1 MNLLYFPSEY
11 GIIIYLILD
20 TYRQVCDFVKI
31 CIKNVRALV
40 PSADRLTVQTCTI
53 VMNDGVI
60 TSLDGTGAEGCGR
73 VIDGRGLFAIPG
85 LVNAHTHAYMTLFRN
100 SADDLPF
107 MQWLFDR
114 IMPMEDRLR
123 PGDCYWTTLL
133 GICELLRTGTT
144 TFLDMYMIPDDTARA
159 VADSG
164 MRAVLS
170 RGLQGETADDAGGL
184 RRLREAK
191 QDITAYSGLADGRI
205 TFMLA
210 PHAPY
215 TCAPAYLETV
225 IGTAAELGIGI
236 HTHLAESRSEIETIR
251 EKYGCTPVELMEKT
265 GLFNRHTAAAHC
277 VQLTQNDIRILR
289 DNNVS
294 VLTNPSSNLKL
305 GNGFAPVPEL
315 LEAGV
320 NVALGTD
327 GAASNNNLNMFE
339 EMHLAGI
346 VHNGYLNNATAMSAD
361 TVLKMATENGAALQ
375 GRECCGKIEVGYHAD
390 FVAVDLD
397 RPHMIPQLDLPA
409 LLVYS
414 AGAGD
419 VCLTVC
425 DGRELYKDGEFY
437 TVDLEKV
444 RFDIKQAVKHLYG
457 N

>member
-1 MNLLYFPSEY
+1 M
-11 GIIIYLILD
+11 
-20 TYRQVCDFVKI
+20 KI

-133 GICELLRTGTT
+133 GICEMLRTGTT

-191 QDITAYSGLADGRI
+191 QDIRAYSGTAEGRI
-205 TFMLA
+205 TFMLS

-225 IGTAAELGIGI
+225 IDAAEELGVGI

-251 EKYGCTPVELMEKT
+251 EKYGCTPVELLEKV
-265 GLFNRHTAAAHC
+265 GLFRRHTAAAHC
-277 VQLTQNDIRILR
+277 VQLTPGDIRILR
-289 DNNVS
+289 DNDVS

-327 GAASNNNLNMFE
+327 STASNNTLNMFHE
-339 EMHLAGI
+339 INLLALIHKG
-346 VHNGYLNNATAMSAD
+346 T
-361 TVLKMATENGAALQ
+361 
-375 GRECCGKIEVGYHAD
+375 HAD
-390 FVAVDLD
+390 AVTITSTEAVTAATLGGAKA
-397 RPHMIPQLDLPA
+397 LDLPIGA
-409 LLVYS
+409 LAVGKKADVTLLDLSCPQMNPPSNLISSLAFS
-414 AGAGD
+414 ANGSEVD
-419 VCLTVC
+419 TVIVN
-425 DGRELYKDGEFY
+425 GKVL
-437 TVDLEKV
+437 LEKRRLTTIDEERV
-444 RFDIKQAVKHLYG
+444 IFETNRIFDRVKI
-457 N
+457 

>member
-1 MNLLYFPSEY
+1 M
-11 GIIIYLILD
+11 
-20 TYRQVCDFVKI
+20 KI
-31 CIKNVRALV
+31 WIKNVRALV
-40 PSADRLTVQTCTI
+40 PSAGKLAVQTCSIVTDGDTI
-53 VMNDGVI
+53 V
-60 TSLDGTGAEGCGR
+60 SLDGTGAENCDR
-73 VIDGRGLFAIPG
+73 VIDGSKLFAIPG
-85 LVNAHTHAYMTLFRN
+85 LVNAHSHAYMSLFRN

-107 MQWLFDR
+107 MTWLFDR

-133 GICELLRTGTT
+133 GICEMLRSGTT
-144 TFLDMYMIPDDTARA
+144 TFLDMFMIPDDTARA

-170 RGLQGETADDAGGL
+170 RGLQGETADDAGGM

-225 IGTAAELGIGI
+225 IGTADELGIGI

-289 DNNVS
+289 DNDVS

-327 GAASNNNLNMFE
+327 GAASNNTLNMFHE
-339 EMHLAGI
+339 INLLALIHKG
-346 VHNGYLNNATAMSAD
+346 T
-361 TVLKMATENGAALQ
+361 
-375 GRECCGKIEVGYHAD
+375 HAD
-390 FVAVDLD
+390 AVTVTSAEAVTAATLGGAKA
-397 RPHMIPQLDLPA
+397 LDLPIGA
-409 LLVYS
+409 LAVGKKADITLLDLTCPQMNPPTNLLSSLAFS
-414 AGAGD
+414 ANGSEVDTVIVNGKILLD
-419 VCLTVC
+419 KRKLTTIDEERVIFESN
-425 DGRELYKDGEFY
+425 RIYE
-437 TVDLEKV
+437 
-444 RFDIKQAVKHLYG
+444 RVKA
-457 N
+457 

>member
-1 MNLLYFPSEY
+1 M
-11 GIIIYLILD
+11 
-20 TYRQVCDFVKI
+20 KI

-40 PSADRLTVQTCTI
+40 PCADSLAVQTCDIVTTGDTI
-53 VMNDGVI
+53 
-60 TSLDGTGAEGCGR
+60 TALDGTGSERCDR
-73 VIDGRGLFAIPG
+73 VIDGKGLFAVPG

-114 IMPMEDRLR
+114 IVPMEDRLR

-133 GICELLRTGTT
+133 GICEMLRTGTT
-144 TFLDMYMIPDDTARA
+144 SFLDMYMIPDDTARA

-164 MRAVLS
+164 IRAVLS
-170 RGLQGETADDAGGL
+170 RGLQGETAGDAGGM

-191 QDITAYSGLADGRI
+191 QDILAYGSGCEGRL
-205 TFMLA
+205 TFMLS

-225 IGTAAELGIGI
+225 IDAAAELGVGI

-251 EKYGCTPVELMEKT
+251 EKYGCTPVELMEKV
-265 GLFNRHTAAAHC
+265 GLFKRHTAAAHC
-277 VQLTQNDIRILR
+277 VHLTPGDIRILR
-289 DNNVS
+289 DNDVS

-327 GAASNNNLNMFE
+327 SAASNNTLNMFHE
-339 EMHLAGI
+339 INMLALIHKGTHSDA
-346 VHNGYLNNATAMSAD
+346 VTVTSTEAVTAATIG
-361 TVLKMATENGAALQ
+361 GAKA
-375 GRECCGKIEVGYHAD
+375 
-390 FVAVDLD
+390 
-397 RPHMIPQLDLPA
+397 LDLPVGSLA
-409 LLVYS
+409 VGKKADIVLLDLGCPQMNPPSNLISSLAFS
-414 AGAGD
+414 ANGSEVDTVIVNGKVLLD
-419 VCLTVC
+419 KRRLTTIDEERVIFESNRIF
-425 DGRELYKDGEFY
+425 DR
-437 TVDLEKV
+437 V
-444 RFDIKQAVKHLYG
+444 R

>member
-1 MNLLYFPSEY
+1 MRDS
-11 GIIIYLILD
+11 
-20 TYRQVCDFVKI
+20 VKI

-40 PSADRLTVQTCTI
+40 SSADRLTVQTCSI
-53 VMNDGVI
+53 VTNGDVI
-60 TSLDGTGAEGCGR
+60 ASLDGTGADGCDR
-73 VIDGRGLFAIPG
+73 VIDGKGLFAIPG

-133 GICELLRTGTT
+133 GICEMLRSGTT
-144 TFLDMYMIPDDTARA
+144 AFLDMYMIPDDTARA

-164 MRAVLS
+164 IRAVLS
-170 RGLQGETADDAGGL
+170 RGLQGETADDAGGM

-191 QDITAYSGLADGRI
+191 QDILAYGCAAEGRI
-205 TFMLA
+205 TFMLS

-225 IGTAAELGIGI
+225 LETAAELGVGI

-251 EKYGCTPVELMEKT
+251 EKYGCTPIEMMEKV
-265 GLFNRHTAAAHC
+265 GLFKRHTAAAHC
-277 VQLTQNDIRILR
+277 VQLTPGDIRILR
-289 DNNVS
+289 DNDVS

-327 GAASNNNLNMFE
+327 SAASNNTLNMFHE
-339 EMHLAGI
+339 INLLALIHKG
-346 VHNGYLNNATAMSAD
+346 T
-361 TVLKMATENGAALQ
+361 
-375 GRECCGKIEVGYHAD
+375 HAD
-390 FVAVDLD
+390 AVTVTSTEAVTAATLGGAKA
-397 RPHMIPQLDLPA
+397 LDLPIGSLA
-409 LLVYS
+409 VGKKADITLLDLSCPSMNPPSNLISSLAFS
-414 AGAGD
+414 ANGSEVHTVIVNGKVLLD
-419 VCLTVC
+419 KRRLTTIDEERVIFESN
-425 DGRELYKDGEFY
+425 RI
-437 TVDLEKV
+437 
-444 RFDIKQAVKHLYG
+444 FDRVK

>member
-1 MNLLYFPSEY
+1 M
-11 GIIIYLILD
+11 
-20 TYRQVCDFVKI
+20 KI
-31 CIKNVRALV
+31 RIKNVLALV
-40 PSADRLTVQTCTI
+40 PRADTLAVQNCDI
-53 VMNDGVI
+53 VTTGDTI
-60 TSLDGTGAEGCGR
+60 TSLDGAGADGCDR
-73 VIDGRGLFAIPG
+73 VIDGKGLFAIPG

-107 MQWLFDR
+107 MTWLFDR

-133 GICELLRTGTT
+133 GICEMLRSGTT
-144 TFLDMYMIPDDTARA
+144 SFLDMFMMPDDAARA

-170 RGLQGETADDAGGL
+170 RGLQGQTADDAGGM

-191 QDITAYSGLADGRI
+191 QDILAYSGKAEGRI

-225 IGTAAELGIGI
+225 IETAAELGVGI

-251 EKYGCTPVELMEKT
+251 EKYGCTPVELMEKV
-265 GLFNRHTAAAHC
+265 GLFKRHTAAAHC

-289 DNNVS
+289 DNDVS

-315 LEAGV
+315 LAAGV

-327 GAASNNNLNMFE
+327 GAASNNTLNMFHE
-339 EMHLAGI
+339 INMLALIHKG
-346 VHNGYLNNATAMSAD
+346 T
-361 TVLKMATENGAALQ
+361 
-375 GRECCGKIEVGYHAD
+375 HAD
-390 FVAVDLD
+390 AVTVTSTEAVTAAT
-397 RPHMIPQLDLPA
+397 IGGAKALDLPVGA
-409 LLVYS
+409 IAVGKKADITLLDLSCPQLNPPTSLVSSLAFS
-414 AGAGD
+414 ANGSEVDTVIVNGRILLD
-419 VCLTVC
+419 KRRLTTIDEERVIFESN
-425 DGRELYKDGEFY
+425 RVFE
-437 TVDLEKV
+437 
-444 RFDIKQAVKHLYG
+444 RVKA
-457 N
+457 